1 MPFRFERLQI
11 PDVVRIVPRV
21 FPDERGAFWESLKRS
36 DFAAFGIE
44 LDVVQVNE
52 SISRRGTLR
61 GLHYQLPPHAQGKLV
76 RVLAGAAWD
85 VALDLREGS
94 PTFGRHVA
102 VELSADN
109 RHLLWIPPGFAHGF
123 CALEDGTHFLYLQDA
138 EYRPEAERGVH
149 PLDPALGIAWPLP
162 AEELLLSA
170 KDNALPP
177 LAEANRAGF
186 VFEGSA
192 TPDV

>member
-21 FPDERGAFWESLKRS
+21 FPDERGVFWESLKRS

-177 LAEANRAGF
+177 LQKAARCVLSVGDD
-186 VFEGSA
+186 
-192 TPDV
+192 T